1 MSITESCWDPF
12 PTLPAMLQCLREP
25 LSFHPVM
32 WIKSERGSTGE
43 HPIIDFH
50 LLNPFPP
57 DQFNLMLKKLILA
70 FLLLGLLAA
79 GIGFYLYFKPVK
91 SFENASP
98 DMSLDAGT
106 LVKDFQ
112 ADENKANSRYLN
124 KLLQVSGTVSDISE
138 DEKGL
143 TNINLG
149 VDGEMA
155 MVSCSMDTT
164 VRSDF
169 SSVKSGQTVRLK
181 GLCSGM
187 LMDVV
192 LVKCVLIE
200 K

>member
-1 MSITESCWDPF
+1 
-12 PTLPAMLQCLREP
+12 
-25 LSFHPVM
+25 
-32 WIKSERGSTGE
+32 
-43 HPIIDFH
+43 
-50 LLNPFPP
+50 
-57 DQFNLMLKKLILA
+57 MLKKIILA
-70 FLLLGLLAA
+70 FLLLGLVAG

-98 DMSLDAGT
+98 DLSLDAAA

-112 ADENKANSRYLN
+112 TDENKANSRYLN
-124 KLLQVSGTVSDISE
+124 KLLEVSGTVSDISE

-164 VRSDF
+164 VRRDF
-169 SSVKSGQTVRLK
+169 TSIKSGQSVRLK

-192 LVKCVLIE
+192 LVKCVIVE

>member
-1 MSITESCWDPF
+1 MF
-12 PTLPAMLQCLREP
+12 
-25 LSFHPVM
+25 
-32 WIKSERGSTGE
+32 
-43 HPIIDFH
+43 
-50 LLNPFPP
+50 
-57 DQFNLMLKKLILA
+57 KKLILA

-79 GIGFYLYFKPVK
+79 GIGLYLYFKPVK
-91 SFENASP
+91 SFEHASP

-112 ADENKANSRYLN
+112 ADESKANSRYLN

-155 MVSCSMDTT
+155 MVSCSMDTA

-169 SSVKSGQTVRLK
+169 NSVKSGQTVRLK